1 MTQRSEVDKEF
12 IDYLL
17 KEKQRLWAEVRQEIF
32 EQIGE
37 KLHEEYSLPQDIG
50 DYALIDVLEDTGLA
64 LSDLHCQELI
74 RIEDTIRRVK
84 KGRYGLCEDCGQKID
99 AERLRV
105 APYAPC
111 CIKCQKKREA
121 TEPETGHTL

>member
-1 MTQRSEVDKEF
+1 MTQISEADKEF

-37 KLHEEYSLPQDIG
+37 NLHSEYSVPQDIG

-64 LSDLHCQELI
+64 LSDLHCQKLI
-74 RIEDTIRRVK
+74 RIEDTIRRVRD
-84 KGRYGLCEDCGQKID
+84 GRYGFCEDCGQKI
-99 AERLRV
+99 APERLQV
-105 APYAPC
+105 APYTPC

-121 TEPETGHTL
+121 SEPKTSHTL

>member
-17 KEKQRLWAEVRQEIF
+17 KEKQRLWSEVRQEIF

-37 KLHEEYSLPQDIG
+37 NLHEEYSLPQDIG

-64 LSDLHCQELI
+64 LSDLNCQELI

-84 KGRYGLCEDCGQKID
+84 KGRYGFCEDCGQKI
-99 AERLRV
+99 APERLRV

-121 TEPETGHTL
+121 PESERGHSL